1 MPQNRETGREAN
13 QFGHRIAKVVADKLG
28 LDVIGHAT
36 SNQCK
41 GPKGI
46 GVIKSAR
53 TSAYIGVLKSML
65 PKLDMVYAVIKTADK
80 DTYQLFEISR
90 GEFEKFMFEPSAKRN
105 KHMWFMKVSDIK
117 KFRPIRKLVHP
128 FEEIGVK

>member
-1 MPQNRETGREAN
+1 MPQDRESGREAN

-28 LDVIGHAT
+28 LEFIGHPT

-53 TSAYIGVLKSML
+53 TSTYIGILKSML
-65 PKLDMVYAVIKTADK
+65 PELDVVYAVIKFDAN
-80 DTYQLFEISR
+80 TYQVFEISR
-90 GEFEKFMFEPSAKRN
+90 EEFEKFMFEPTAEKN
-105 KHMWFMKVSDIK
+105 KHMWFMKVRDIK
-117 KFRPIRKLVHP
+117 SFKPILKMV
-128 FEEIGVK
+128 E